1 MKPSTFGQMKADAQ
15 DSKNLFDVRKKVA
28 FVTGSSSGLGR
39 HAANVLARCG
49 ASVVGIAR
57 RQEKLQDWVE
67 ENEGKVACEAHD
79 LGDETQ
85 LERLAEKVL
94 EHFGPPDILV
104 HAAGLNNRMH
114 ADTIDRTQ
122 WNETLWLNLS
132 VPFFFSQHFVSFM
145 KAKKLGKDCELRVS
159 PDFSCLPQ
167 WNFLWCFERGHR
179 AVDPVHG

>member
-1 MKPSTFGQMKADAQ
+1 MKADAQ
-15 DSKNLFDVRKKVA
+15 DSKKLFDVRNKVA
-28 FVTGSSSGLGR
+28 FVTGASSGLGR
-39 HAANVLARCG
+39 HAANVLARSG

-114 ADTIDRTQ
+114 ADTIDRSQ

-132 VPFFFSQHFVSFM
+132 VPFFFMILFIMQ
-145 KAKKLGKDCELRVS
+145 
-159 PDFSCLPQ
+159 
-167 WNFLWCFERGHR
+167 
-179 AVDPVHG
+179 